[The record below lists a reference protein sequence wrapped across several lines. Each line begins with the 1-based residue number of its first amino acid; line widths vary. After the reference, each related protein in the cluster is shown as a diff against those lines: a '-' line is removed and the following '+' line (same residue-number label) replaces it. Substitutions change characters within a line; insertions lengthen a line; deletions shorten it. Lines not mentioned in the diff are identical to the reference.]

1 MLCLS
6 KTTGYVV
13 AAMSC
18 LDGPNG
24 HSVTVREVADSTNIS
39 RTYLSKIVKSLV
51 EKGLVKTKRGYTGGL
66 LLTRPPEEISL
77 MEIVEAVEGPEW
89 IGDCLLGMDDCNL
102 CPTRE
107 FWKEVSKLIRI
118 ELHTKK
124 LNEWTRLNNG
134 GYIRKVIIDNQNLKL
149 VEAH

>member
-13 AAMSC
+13 AAMSS